1 LTFSAL
7 LLETTQLF
15 WPARCAGCHEYV
27 ADNVVFCASCALSVT
42 PLRDVCLGCALPS
55 EHSRPRGCRACAR
68 ACFAGFG
75 FSFAGAEVACAYGA
89 ALADAIVA
97 MKHRSRRDLARRL
110 ARLLV
115 DPLARAL
122 ARGAFGPGDALTPVP
137 LHPRRLRKRGF
148 NQSLELVRGALSLL
162 ARPVDVRAAPRLRPV
177 LEPTLLRRTRDTRE
191 LGHLGPAARRR
202 EVAGAFAVR
211 DAARVRGRRV
221 VLVDDVFTTG
231 ATLDECARVLRAAGA
246 VEVWVVALARAV

>member
-1 LTFSAL
+1 MTFAAL
-7 LLETTQLF
+7 LREMAQLF

-27 ADNVVFCASCALSVT
+27 ADNVVFCASCAPSVT
-42 PLRDVCLGCALPS
+42 LLRDVCLGCALPS
-55 EHSRPRGCRACAR
+55 EQSRPGGCRACAR
-68 ACFAGFG
+68 PCFT
-75 FSFAGAEVACAYGA
+75 FAGAEVACAYGA
-89 ALADAIVA
+89 ALADAIIA

-122 ARGAFGPGDALTPVP
+122 ARGAFGHSDALAPVP

-148 NQSLELVRGALSLL
+148 NQSLELARGALSLL
-162 ARPVDVRAAPRLRPV
+162 ARPVDVRAAARLRPV
-177 LEPTLLRRTRDTRE
+177 LEPTLLQRTRDTRE

-202 EVAGAFAVR
+202 EVAGAFGVR